1 MLQEACEGSRPG
13 EGTAFLDNTKPDGR
27 GNHGLFA
34 TLDALT
40 AEQASDPM
48 ALGTSVAAHVAHVA
62 FHLEVMVRWA
72 GGDRGPFDWKGSFEP
87 RGQATR
93 DRVCAAYQAVVDLA
107 RKTEAWDED
116 AAGGL
121 AASPAHVAYHPG
133 GHPAGREAGAV
144 TPRSTRWGRPPA
156 RATVSL
162 YRIQK
167 DNHPNQRPPEA
178 IFLNPRA
185 LPSVG
190 LVRRHPALN

>member
-1 MLQEACEGSRPG
+1 MSEKVFVESWLDVLREACEGGRPG

-40 AEQASDPM
+40 AEQASDPT
-48 ALGTSVAAHVAHVA
+48 ALGTSVAAHATHVA

-87 RGQATR
+87 RAVEAAQWQTTR
-93 DRVCAAYQAVVDLA
+93 DRVRAAYQAVVDLA

-121 AASPAHVAYHPG
+121 AASLAHVAYHL
-133 GHPAGREAGAV
+133 GAIRQV
-144 TPRSTRWGRPPA
+144 
-156 RATVSL
+156 V
-162 YRIQK
+162 K
-167 DNHPNQRPPEA
+167 
-178 IFLNPRA
+178 
-185 LPSVG
+185 
-190 LVRRHPALN
+190 LVP